1 LPVFAQT
8 YPTKAIR
15 LVVPFARGG
24 RTGSRRMGRCW
35 GGDGALPPGWW
46 HGMTSVLRRVV
57 CAAALACALPVVAQ
71 SYPTKAI
78 RLVVPFAPGGSNDI
92 MARLTGQA
100 FTESMGQ
107 TVVID
112 NRAGASGI
120 IGCDIVAKAPPDGYT
135 LLMMSLTIAVN
146 PSLFRKMPFDTEKD
160 LVPVTL
166 VASAPLML
174 VVNPS
179 VPAKSVKELI
189 AYAKANPGKLNFGS
203 GGPGTTPH
211 LAGEMFKTMAG
222 LQIIHIPYKGGGPA
236 LADLVGGQIQLM
248 LENIP
253 STLPF
258 VQSGKLRALAVSAM
272 KRSALVPDLP
282 TLDEA
287 GVKGYD
293 LVGWNGLF
301 VPAGTPRAIVTKL
314 YRETVKALAQPEVKR
329 RLATLGAEGVGSSP
343 EEFGAFVKAE
353 IRKWSR
359 VAREAGLKAE

>member
-1 LPVFAQT
+1 MNAKRGRLLRMVCAAVLMFALPLDAQT
-8 YPTKAIR
+8 YPAKAIR
-15 LVVPFARGG
+15 L
-24 RTGSRRMGRCW
+24 
-35 GGDGALPPGWW
+35 
-46 HGMTSVLRRVV
+46 
-57 CAAALACALPVVAQ
+57 
-71 SYPTKAI
+71 I
-78 RLVVPFAPGGSNDI
+78 VPFAPGGSNDI
-92 MARLTGQA
+92 MARLTGQS

-107 TVVID
+107 QVVID

-120 IGCDIVAKAPPDGYT
+120 IGCDIAAKAPPDGYT

-146 PSLFRKMPFDTEKD
+146 PSLFKKLPFDTEKD
-160 LVPVTL
+160 LLPVTL

-222 LQIIHIPYKGGGPA
+222 LQVVHIPYKGGGPA
-236 LADLVGGQIQLM
+236 LADLVAGQIQFM

-258 VQSGKLRALAVSAM
+258 AQSGKLRALAVTAT

-301 VPAGTPRAIVTKL
+301 VPAGTPGAIVAKL
-314 YRETVKALAQPEVKR
+314 HQETVKALAQPEVKK
-329 RLATLGAEGVGSSP
+329 RLATLGAEGVGNSP
-343 EEFGAFVKAE
+343 QDFGAFVKAE

-359 VAREAGLKAE
+359 VAKEAGLKAE